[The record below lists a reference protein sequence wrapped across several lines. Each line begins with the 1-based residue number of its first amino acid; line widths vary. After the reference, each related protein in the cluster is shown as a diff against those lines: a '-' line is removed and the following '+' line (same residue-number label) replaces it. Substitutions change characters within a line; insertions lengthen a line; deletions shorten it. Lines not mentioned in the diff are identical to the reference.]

1 MIEGVLNNRNNIFLP
16 IYYALLFLGTSNI
29 ALEISFLPLN
39 KAIFGLSGLDFFKKV
54 LHACFGHVH
63 KLIFAKIIRACN
75 QSVRPASNSVS
86 INQASK
92 D

>member
-1 MIEGVLNNRNNIFLP
+1 MCGNRAKSANDAF
-16 IYYALLFLGTSNI
+16 S
-29 ALEISFLPLN
+29 ISILPLN
-39 KAIFGLSGLDFFKKV
+39 KAIFGLSGLDCFKKV
-54 LHACFGHVH
+54 LHACFGHVY
-63 KLIFAKIIRACN
+63 KLIFTKIIRACN